1 MSTQDESYEF
11 CFTLAEMA
19 VVIEA
24 LKHLAGQHSSM
35 ATTYSARLDDN
46 ANVYKRTEETKQF
59 MQRRSDEEAK
69 AAATAYEVARIIE
82 QRMKRIQANLAEPPE
97 VQ

>member
-1 MSTQDESYEF
+1 MSTTDESYEF

-19 VVIEA
+19 VVVEA

-35 ATTYSARLDDN
+35 ATTWREAADKNYAGPSEQDLR
-46 ANVYKRTEETKQF
+46 
-59 MQRRSDEEAK
+59 RRSNEEAK

-82 QRMKRIQANLAEPPE
+82 QRMKRIQANLPEPPE
-97 VQ
+97 VK

>member
-19 VVIEA
+19 VVVEA
-24 LKHLAGQHSSM
+24 LKGLARQHSSM
-35 ATTYSARLDDN
+35 ATTWLMLQQDRNY
-46 ANVYKRTEETKQF
+46 EEQKLR
-59 MQRRSDEEAK
+59 RRSDEEAK

-82 QRMKRIQANLAEPPE
+82 QRMKRIRANLAEPPE
-97 VQ
+97 VE

>member
-19 VVIEA
+19 VVVEA
-24 LKHLAGQHSSM
+24 LKGLAGQHSSM
-35 ATTYSARLDDN
+35 ATTWREAADRNYAGP
-46 ANVYKRTEETKQF
+46 TEQELR
-59 MQRRSDEEAK
+59 RRSDEEAK

-82 QRMKRIQANLAEPPE
+82 QRMKRIRANLAEPPE
-97 VQ
+97 VK

>member
-19 VVIEA
+19 VVVEA
-24 LKHLAGQHSSM
+24 LKGLAWQHSSM
-35 ATTYSARLDDN
+35 ATTWLMLQQDRNY
-46 ANVYKRTEETKQF
+46 EEQKLR
-59 MQRRSDEEAK
+59 RRSDEEAK

-82 QRMKRIQANLAEPPE
+82 QRMKRIRANLAEPPE
-97 VQ
+97 VT